1 MREIKILL
9 NDAAEVVM
17 PALHD
22 FDVKSFSIKNKTL
35 ILLLK
40 DRDMEFSVQFLGVEQ
55 MVMGG
60 FKEQNIILDL
70 LLLTHTNCSAEE
82 LRLSSQRLGLKF
94 DLDSETMHKYK
105 NGDLIYSIFYP
116 SVGLDLQVLSKEV
129 HIYQM

>member
-1 MREIKILL
+1 MTEIQIVL

-22 FDVKSFSIKNKTL
+22 FDVKSLKIIDKSL

-40 DRDMEFSVQFLGVEQ
+40 DRDKEFVVKFVGVEQ
-55 MVMGG
+55 MVVCG
-60 FKEQNIILDL
+60 FCQQNIILDL
-70 LLLTHTNCSAEE
+70 LLLSHKNCSVEE
-82 LRLSSQRLGLKF
+82 LIQSSQRLGLKC

-105 NGDLIYSIFYP
+105 NGDLVYSILYS

-129 HIYQM
+129 HVYQN